1 MNQNIYYVVKINDDG
16 NFEYLGTISS
26 YTRHSFFE
34 NRNLALE
41 FDNKEAAQAVADW
54 MYRNGEQD
62 VYVAKM
68 TYTINVL

>member
-1 MNQNIYYVVKINDDG
+1 MNQNIYYVVKVKDDG
-16 NFEYLGTISS
+16 NLEYLGTISS

-41 FDNKEAAQAVADW
+41 FDNREAAQSVADW

-62 VYVAKM
+62 VCVAKM

>member
-1 MNQNIYYVVKINDDG
+1 MNQNIYYVVRKTDDG
-16 NFEYLGTISS
+16 ELEYLGTISS
-26 YTRHSFFE
+26 YARNSFYE

-54 MYRNGEQD
+54 MYRNGDQD
-62 VYVAKM
+62 VCVAKM

>member
-41 FDNKEAAQAVADW
+41 FDNREAAQAVADW
-54 MYRNGEQD
+54 MYRNGDQD
-62 VYVAKM
+62 ICVAKM